1 MSLLNHFNEN
11 FYQAIELCQSAR
23 VDEDIIFEW
32 QESGLFP
39 ASSFVIENK
48 EEGYKVYTRLDNAYR
63 FNQNYKRLK
72 DIEWYEYS
80 NIDMAMCTIPHD
92 HKLAKTIERFFS
104 KFIME
109 NK

>member
-1 MSLLNHFNEN
+1 MSEEALHYPIYVTPPDKINITSKQFHDLSVF
-11 FYQAIELCQSAR
+11 
-23 VDEDIIFEW
+23 
-32 QESGLFP
+32 GLSSLFI
-39 ASSFVIENK
+39 SFSFVIENK